1 MYNATKWLDKVVDVD
16 SGEVI
21 QAGTDQSAAHFNNM
35 ESGITDASVA
45 AAMLLIAA
53 GELQSQT
60 EIERH
65 VVRQVSGQGLQLR
78 SVQPAGRRSDRKYQ
92 LRHRTRALRGQG
104 RRLAPEH

>member
-53 GELQSQT
+53 GELQLVGV
-60 EIERH
+60 E
-65 VVRQVSGQGLQLR
+65 VVHGTRIAAATQEDGEHAVVAAQLR
-78 SVQPAGRRSDRKYQ
+78 PGEHPAVGLGKVIDI
-92 LRHRTRALRGQG
+92 
-104 RRLAPEH
+104 P